1 MKIFLNK
8 NKIIFLSILI
18 ISFFQIFLN
27 SFTGKITFVP
37 ETHFLASNLD
47 FFLKNNGD
55 ITYSIYE
62 LIRTP
67 AYFLLQYIYQDL
79 VFYFFFTYIFE
90 VVLSVIIFLI
100 LLKIT
105 NHVNSTI
112 LVFLFISPLFQ
123 TVFFK
128 FFGFSIFP
136 PISSS
141 FDNGFSD
148 WGTFTFSARSIITL
162 IFLSQIYAYLKNRYF
177 ITIFLTILSFLIHP
191 NSGILI
197 ALLIL
202 FSEFL
207 LIIRHSGSSKFFIF
221 LSITVSLFLLQNF
234 LKLDSI
240 FASEG
245 FESSRNIIWYENM
258 IKNEADDFSII
269 FNISENPIKFIIYLI
284 FFCFLLLMAN
294 KNLPKN
300 EYFSKLLFMS
310 FLPFMGYIL
319 FFLLELSLI
328 FFNKNPLV
336 VPLISLQ
343 PGHKLLNLS
352 AFPISIL
359 LIYII
364 EKRIDYFFSKRILDF
379 SLILLFF
386 ISASSLF
393 FIKDG
398 LEKQFKHISYLQD
411 NNRYEDSIISKFD
424 IKYGGLN
431 PLLGDNEFYE
441 ISNDDIKT
449 YKNIFFYPKIMDFDK
464 QQEIKSK
471 DLEFHKKYDKS
482 YIFKDFL
489 KIIRK
494 NIPEESKIIIPIY
507 YSFLRDT
514 LSKYTIFFQEHHDG
528 NLMLGSNKIFE
539 PLISR
544 MRSFKN
550 LDYSLMPSQKSGYQH
565 TFMRNIYL
573 SIDKNDIEN
582 IKNKYPDYSFFIS
595 EASHNLPYEI
605 IFKDNFF
612 IIYKIN

>member
-1 MKIFLNK
+1 
-8 NKIIFLSILI
+8 
-18 ISFFQIFLN
+18 
-27 SFTGKITFVP
+27 
-37 ETHFLASNLD
+37 
-47 FFLKNNGD
+47 
-55 ITYSIYE
+55 
-62 LIRTP
+62 
-67 AYFLLQYIYQDL
+67 
-79 VFYFFFTYIFE
+79 
-90 VVLSVIIFLI
+90 
-100 LLKIT
+100 
-105 NHVNSTI
+105 
-112 LVFLFISPLFQ
+112 
-123 TVFFK
+123 
-128 FFGFSIFP
+128 
-136 PISSS
+136 
-141 FDNGFSD
+141 
-148 WGTFTFSARSIITL
+148 
-162 IFLSQIYAYLKNRYF
+162 
-177 ITIFLTILSFLIHP
+177 
-191 NSGILI
+191 
-197 ALLIL
+197 
-202 FSEFL
+202 
-207 LIIRHSGSSKFFIF
+207 
-221 LSITVSLFLLQNF
+221 
-234 LKLDSI
+234 
-240 FASEG
+240 
-245 FESSRNIIWYENM
+245 
-258 IKNEADDFSII
+258 
-269 FNISENPIKFIIYLI
+269 
-284 FFCFLLLMAN
+284 
-294 KNLPKN
+294 
-300 EYFSKLLFMS
+300 LFMS

-528 NLMLGSNKIFE
+528 NLMLGSNK
-539 PLISR
+539 
-544 MRSFKN
+544 
-550 LDYSLMPSQKSGYQH
+550 
-565 TFMRNIYL
+565 
-573 SIDKNDIEN
+573 
-582 IKNKYPDYSFFIS
+582 
-595 EASHNLPYEI
+595 
-605 IFKDNFF
+605 
-612 IIYKIN
+612 